1 MQMQYQLAVLDLDGT
16 MLSTDGEL
24 PVTVRRSI
32 AAVKAR
38 GIKVTLATGRR
49 ICRTLP
55 WARTLEID
63 IPVVAHNGA
72 VVVNPES
79 GAVVSKQGISLSA
92 ANQVIDE
99 LLHLNIPFLVYRGE
113 DQGEMG
119 LLLEQFSQHRTEFL
133 TFIDDQVELVSKL
146 DLKSNPIKIAVLGQD
161 YQLNPLL
168 DDWQERYGSAANLI
182 VYRSD
187 NYIGVDF
194 ICRDC
199 SKKSGV
205 EYILKQLDLDFSRV
219 LAIGDDYNDL
229 ALIEAAGLGAAMGNA
244 PVPVKQAADY
254 IAPTNDEDGV
264 AHVLQQFCL
273 PREME

>member
-99 LLHLNIPFLVYRGE
+99 LLHLSIPFLVYRGE

-168 DDWQERYGSAANLI
+168 TTGRNATAQLPISLFTGQITILSRFYLPGLLENRELSTSSSSLI
-182 VYRSD
+182 
-187 NYIGVDF
+187 
-194 ICRDC
+194 
-199 SKKSGV
+199 
-205 EYILKQLDLDFSRV
+205 
-219 LAIGDDYNDL
+219 
-229 ALIEAAGLGAAMGNA
+229 
-244 PVPVKQAADY
+244 
-254 IAPTNDEDGV
+254 
-264 AHVLQQFCL
+264 
-273 PREME
+273 